1 MRIGAVI
8 SGLFFIGAGAL
19 HFARPEMYA
28 KIVPPALGHAREL
41 VAISGVA
48 EMAGGVGLL
57 IPATQR
63 AAGFGLIALLLA
75 VWPANIFMAVDA
87 RRFAAIAP
95 AWVWWG
101 RVPLQLGL
109 MWWVERVSRKR
120 PGPGGRKAAG
130 DHPGSSG

>member
-1 MRIGAVI
+1 MRVGVVI
-8 SGLFFIGAGAL
+8 SGLFFMMAGAL
-19 HFARPEMYA
+19 HFVRPEMYE

-57 IPATQR
+57 IPATRR
-63 AAGFGLIALLLA
+63 AAGFGLIALLLT
-75 VWPANIFMAVDA
+75 VWPANIFMALDA

-95 AWVWWG
+95 AWALWG

-109 MWWVERVSRKR
+109 IWWTERVSRK
-120 PGPGGRKAAG
+120 P
-130 DHPGSSG
+130 